1 MIHRR
6 ILLLG
11 ISLAAPGAI
20 PQVMAFSEACQ
31 AMPTGFKP

>member
-11 ISLAAPGAI
+11 TSWAAPGAI

-31 AMPTGFKP
+31 AMQTGFRP